1 MKTRVLVV
9 DDEESILRML
19 RELLTD
25 KGGYETVAANT
36 AAEMFQKLNEQV
48 FDLVLLDVI
57 LGDVNGL
64 DLLPL
69 IKNTHPDLPVVI
81 LSALGF
87 DEDFIEEARRMG
99 ASGFLKKTLAPDQL
113 LTEVTRALAGH

>member
-1 MKTRVLVV
+1 MKKRVLVV
-9 DDEESILRML
+9 DDEEPILQML
-19 RELLTD
+19 QALLTD
-25 KGGYETVAANT
+25 KRGYETVAAST
-36 AAEMFQKLNEQV
+36 AAEMFHKLNEQV

-57 LGDVNGL
+57 LGDANGL

-69 IKNTHPDLPVVI
+69 IRNTHPDLPVVI

-87 DEDFIEEARRMG
+87 DEDFIQEAGRMG

-113 LTEVTRALAGH
+113 LIEVSRVLAVH